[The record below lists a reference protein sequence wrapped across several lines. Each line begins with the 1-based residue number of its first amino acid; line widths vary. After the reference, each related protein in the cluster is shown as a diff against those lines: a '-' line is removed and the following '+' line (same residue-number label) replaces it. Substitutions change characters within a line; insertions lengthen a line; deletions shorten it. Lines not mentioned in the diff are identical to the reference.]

1 MEFAKNVLISL
12 SRFEAQ
18 ETAQET
24 AQDCVLAV
32 RPVSPS
38 HVDQPQQPIGL
49 STSNSRFVGYAGLTL
64 T

>member
-12 SRFEAQ
+12 SRFE
-18 ETAQET
+18 AQET